1 MVESGKA
8 LSELPPESDKARLE
22 EAVLLQ
28 LVRWLYQT
36 PPFETLNLVN
46 AILVAV
52 VLRGLFPVTHYV
64 IWIGLFFFIIFL
76 RLLNRRRF
84 SRGMLNEKTAAVWGW
99 RFAAGAAATGT
110 LWGVAA
116 AAVLAARDPIHSTL
130 IAFVAGGMSAGA
142 VASDA
147 AFLPALF
154 GFIVPATLPVGLA
167 FFARNDPA
175 SAAMGA
181 LIALFGAAL
190 CLIGIRANRWMHALA
205 RREIIAR
212 DLSAKLQVEIARQ
225 KTLENELLSNSRLS
239 QAIARSAAE
248 ILRSFDLDRS
258 IAKVLE
264 LTGLAMGAVFAH
276 LYEREGTDSS
286 ALIARHMWH
295 APGVAPAGS
304 TFRLILPEREDGQAS
319 APSLL
324 AEGKVQLISTAEI
337 CEPARSY
344 FESCGMQSL
353 LLVPVFAGAQ
363 LWGAAGIGN
372 GGKDRAWSAVELNT
386 LSILAE
392 LIGAA
397 AAHARDLAEMA
408 DASRIVESSST
419 ILYRIDPQ
427 APHRLTYVS
436 RNIGRF
442 GYSQSE
448 LLSFPDRF
456 LDLFHPE
463 GRSRIAAGIASLI
476 SGRKADWN
484 EDLQIRTPDGTF
496 VWAENRMHPVRD
508 NDGKLI
514 ALEGLISDIHS
525 QKTAETE
532 TRRLTYT
539 DHLTG
544 LPNRIALMEWLHEAF
559 AAASE
564 KGNAFT
570 ILYLDLD
577 NFRDINETMGH
588 STGDEVLKAVAK
600 RLGGVLR
607 EGDRI
612 AHVGGD
618 EFIAILK
625 DLGDQKAVAEVAAML
640 TGSVKEPHDV
650 GGNEIHVTASAGI
663 SVYRSGLTRP
673 EEMMREADLALYE
686 AKERGRNKHIFHTE
700 ALDHAVRER
709 VTMTEELRAALQRS
723 EFEVYY
729 QPQVEVP
736 SQRITGVE
744 ALLRWNHPVSG
755 LLTPGRF
762 ISVAEKSG
770 LISPIGQWVLA
781 EVRRQLR
788 AWNSAGIAPE
798 VTSVNLSA
806 AQLSS
811 PSDFLRDFML
821 GLTAD
826 GLDPGRIEMELTESL
841 LMDAARGHRDVV
853 NRLKALGVRIA
864 IDDFGTGYS
873 SLEYLLHHRVSRIK
887 IAQQFV
893 SRLPNDPASAAIVR
907 ATIILAREFD
917 IDVVAEGVETAD
929 QLDFLVRSGCQ
940 RIQGFYFSQPLPA
953 AQVTKL
959 LRLGVIAA
967 PAARN
972 EAQENSSGE

>member
-8 LSELPPESDKARLE
+8 SSELPLDFDRDRLE
-22 EAVLLQ
+22 KAVLLQ
-28 LVRWLYQT
+28 RVRWLYQT
-36 PPFETLNLVN
+36 PPFETVNLLN

-64 IWIGLFFFIIFL
+64 IWIGLFFIVILL
-76 RLLNRRRF
+76 RLLNRHRF
-84 SRGMLNEKTAAVWGW
+84 SRSAQDEKTAAIWGW
-99 RFAAGAAATGT
+99 RFAAGAAVTGS
-110 LWGVAA
+110 LWGAA
-116 AAVLAARDPIHSTL
+116 AAAILAARAPVESTL

-142 VASDA
+142 VAGDA

-154 GFIVPATLPVGLA
+154 GFIVPATLPLSLA
-167 FFARNDPA
+167 FFARSDSA

-181 LIALFGAAL
+181 LVALFGAAL

-205 RREIIAR
+205 RREVIER
-212 DLSAKLQVEIARQ
+212 DLSAKLQGEIARQ
-225 KTLENELLSNSRLS
+225 KKLENELLSNSQLS
-239 QAIARSAAE
+239 QAVARSAAE

-264 LTGLAMGAVFAH
+264 LTGLTMGAVFAH
-276 LYEREGTDSS
+276 LYERESADSS
-286 ALIARHMWH
+286 ALSARHMWH
-295 APGVAPAGS
+295 APGIAPAGS
-304 TFRLILPEREDGQAS
+304 TFRLLLPEREDGQAPV
-319 APSLL
+319 PSLL
-324 AEGKVQLISTAEI
+324 AEGKVQLIRMAEI
-337 CEPARSY
+337 CEPSRSF

-353 LLVPVFAGAQ
+353 LLVPVFAGAHW
-363 LWGAAGIGN
+363 WGAAGIGN
-372 GGKDRAWSAVELNT
+372 GSKDRAWSAVEINT
-386 LSILAE
+386 LRILAE

-397 AAHARDLAEMA
+397 VAHSRDLAEMA

-419 ILYRIDPQ
+419 ILYRIDPN

-436 RNIGRF
+436 RNISRF

-448 LLSFPDRF
+448 LLSSSDRF
-456 LDLFHPE
+456 PEIFHPDD
-463 GRSRIAAGIASLI
+463 RSRIGAGVASLI
-476 SGRKADWN
+476 SGRKSDWS
-484 EDLQIRTPDGTF
+484 EDLRIRTPDGAY
-496 VWAENRMHPVRD
+496 VWAENRMHPLRD
-508 NDGKLI
+508 SSGKLI
-514 ALEGLISDIHS
+514 ALEGLLSDIHS

-588 STGDEVLKAVAK
+588 STGDEVLKAVAQ

-618 EFIAILK
+618 EFVAILK
-625 DLGDQKAVAEVAAML
+625 DLGDQDAVAEFAARL
-640 TGSVKEPHDV
+640 TGSVKAPHDV

-663 SVYRSGLTRP
+663 SVYRSELTKP

-686 AKERGRNKHIFHTE
+686 AKERGRNKHVFHTE
-700 ALDHAVRER
+700 ALDLAVRER
-709 VTMTEELRAALQRS
+709 VTMLEDLRAALQRS
-723 EFEVYY
+723 EFEIYY

-736 SQRITGVE
+736 SLRITGVE

-770 LISPIGQWVLA
+770 LIAPIGQWVLA

-788 AWNSAGIAPE
+788 AWNSSGIAPE
-798 VTSVNLSA
+798 VTGVNLSA

-873 SLEYLLHHRVSRIK
+873 SLEYLLDYRVSRIK

-893 SRLPNDPASAAIVR
+893 SRLPHDPASAAIVR
-907 ATIILAREFD
+907 ATIILAREFN

-929 QLDFLVRSGCQ
+929 QLDFLVRAGCR
-940 RIQGFYFSQPLPA
+940 RIQGFYFSRPLPA
-953 AQVTKL
+953 AEITRL
-959 LRLGVIAA
+959 LRLGIIAA
-967 PAARN
+967 PAAPS
-972 EAQENSSGE
+972 EAKENSNGE